1 MRLLR
6 KLRVRY
12 SKVPTNVEAPGLDR
26 REFLTRMV
34 SGAALVTT
42 SWLAT
47 DVLYENYGGNALEE
61 SWLNDYYKSDFV
73 GV

>member
-1 MRLLR
+1 MSLLR
-6 KLRVRY
+6 KLRERY
-12 SKVPTNVEAPGLDR
+12 RRVPAAVEATAMDR
-26 REFLTRMV
+26 REFLGRMV
-34 SGAALVTT
+34 SGAALITT

-47 DVLYENYGGNALEE
+47 DLLYENYGGNAFEE